1 MGLFDTAEARL
12 ADLESRVATLEG
24 ATPVDPPPEPT
35 ILTQQM
41 FPVSGTT
48 YLNLVRELPA
58 YDPNQHGIVGY
69 GFANVNVHGYSAKNL
84 GYGFKVGTG
93 ALTSDL
99 LVEDYTARACQQ
111 PMLLANLHGG
121 EFNRLDLEATKF
133 DTNQWHGIYIER
145 DVRDVAFHDL
155 TIKGGSGYCLQ
166 LYYGSATVCTNLV
179 FEDVILDARTGR
191 YPLIISNGFSNITF
205 RRCTLLMPTSSDGVC
220 VRLYSPT
227 NILIED
233 FTAEGG
239 LALVGT
245 ITGGNP
251 QATFRNGTYKGPA
264 LKQQTMANVV
274 MDNVTRL

>member
-12 ADLESRVATLEG
+12 VDLESRVAALEAG
-24 ATPVDPPPEPT
+24 TATPPVDPPVDSPPIVLATGQTVERTRIWPAAYT
-35 ILTQQM
+35 ESAIGVRGLG
-41 FPVSGTT
+41 VSDVTLRGVDIG
-48 YLNLVRELPA
+48 NC
-58 YDPNQHGIVGY
+58 GY
-69 GFANVNVHGYSAKNL
+69 GL
-84 GYGFKVGTG
+84 KVGSG
-93 ALTSDL
+93 ALTERL
-99 LVEDYTARACQQ
+99 TVEDFTARDCAQ
-111 PMLLANLHGG
+111 PVLLANLH
-121 EFNRLDLEATKF
+121 EAAFSRVTLEAPRYP
-133 DTNQWHGIYIER
+133 TNQWHGMYIER
-145 DVRDVAFHDL
+145 DVQDVTFSDL
-155 TIKGGSGYCLQ
+155 HISGGSGYCLQ